1 MPRLGLRLM
10 RGESFLDSA
19 KCADSHRTI
28 TPIRVSH
35 DLLIQF
41 FYSVDGQATSGRP
54 IEGPGELRMMQV
66 KVKLMIPSVSLL
78 YFHYHLVY

>member
-1 MPRLGLRLM
+1 MPRSGLPLM
-10 RGESFLDSA
+10 RGKSFLHSMKRA
-19 KCADSHRTI
+19 NSRRTI

-41 FYSVDGQATSGRP
+41 FYSVEGQATSGRS

-66 KVKLMIPSVSLL
+66 KLKLMIPSVSL
-78 YFHYHLVY
+78 V

>member
-1 MPRLGLRLM
+1 M
-10 RGESFLDSA
+10 RGKPFQNYA
-19 KCADSHRTI
+19 NRANSHRTI

-41 FYSVDGQATSGRP
+41 FYSIDGQATSGRA

-66 KVKLMIPSVSLL
+66 KVKLMIPSVSLP
-78 YFHYHLVY
+78 YFHHHLVY

>member
-1 MPRLGLRLM
+1 M
-10 RGESFLDSA
+10 RGESLLSIA
-19 KCADSHRTI
+19 KRADGRRTI

-41 FYSVDGQATSGRP
+41 FYSVEGQATSGRS

-66 KVKLMIPSVSLL
+66 KVKLMIPSVSLQIS
-78 YFHYHLVY
+78 HYSSIY

>member
-1 MPRLGLRLM
+1 MPRSGLRLM
-10 RGESFLDSA
+10 RGKSSLHIVKRANSR
-19 KCADSHRTI
+19 RTI

-41 FYSVDGQATSGRP
+41 FYSVEGQATSGRP

-66 KVKLMIPSVSLL
+66 KVKLMIPSVSLPYL
-78 YFHYHLVY
+78 HHSSIY